1 MNNTKNN
8 LPNGGFPPIKKC
20 NNIKENKSE
29 FTKERFAPGYKT
41 NVSITKILN
50 TNIKKP
56 IILEEINEI
65 EIIEE
70 I

>member
-1 MNNTKNN
+1 MNSTDST

-20 NNIKENKSE
+20 NNIKENTPG

-41 NVSITKILN
+41 NINITKILN

-56 IILEEINEI
+56 ILLEEINEI
-65 EIIEE
+65 ELIDEV
-70 I
+70 

>member
-1 MNNTKNN
+1 MNNTKDS

-20 NNIKENKSE
+20 NSNKETTKE
-29 FTKERFAPGYKT
+29 FTKERFAPSYKT
-41 NVSITKILN
+41 NINITKILN

-70 I
+70 V